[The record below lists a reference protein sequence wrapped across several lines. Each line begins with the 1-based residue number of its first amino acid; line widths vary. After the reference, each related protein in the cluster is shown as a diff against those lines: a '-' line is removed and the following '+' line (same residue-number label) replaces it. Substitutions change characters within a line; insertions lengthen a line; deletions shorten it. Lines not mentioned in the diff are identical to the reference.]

1 MREERVA
8 HAVIEFHARTE
19 MVKQMAKAFFLPGL
33 TKRTSRSKLEQA
45 GVDFK
50 SPGYRMLME
59 KASSKGAAGSGDRNA
74 QAVGASQIRAL
85 GSDQAEQEAAQHL
98 REAAG
103 LEAPQPVKAIDKP
116 QPDDA
121 FIR

>member
-1 MREERVA
+1 
-8 HAVIEFHARTE
+8 VIEFRARTE
-19 MVKQMAKAFFLPGL
+19 MVKQVAKAFFLPGL
-33 TKRTSRSKLEQA
+33 TRRTSRSQLEEA

-59 KASSKGAAGSGDRNA
+59 KAATEVRSDTVDGNTS
-74 QAVGASQIRAL
+74 AVGASQTRASD
-85 GSDQAEQEAAQHL
+85 SDQAQRKAAQHL
-98 REAAG
+98 REATG
-103 LEAPQPVKAIDKP
+103 IEAPQSAKTIDKP